1 LAERSERRG
10 VAEET
15 GETLSFEALEERH
28 FLNGDWAELIALYER
43 RLDAPALR
51 SNEAL
56 RARVLFRLAQTLEE
70 RVGDVDTALERYL
83 EVARLDAGFRPAFA
97 QLRRLN
103 AARGRFELAL
113 QVAEHEDPLP
123 MRPMERAVFHTE
135 VAELWA
141 EHMDDPAQALEQF
154 DRALACAPDLDAAA
168 RGRAE
173 ALTALGRAQEAALT
187 YAELLERTRGAGRAP
202 LGVALARLQES
213 ALGDEERAFESFRRA
228 LTDDPASREALEGL
242 ATLAARRKQWP
253 LLAELQDRRFEL
265 AESAD
270 ALLAVAFGAAELER
284 ERLERPGVAAVWY
297 RRVLELDPD
306 HFDALLGLATV
317 AGEVGASDEQVR
329 CLERALEL
337 NREAVPGTALLQAA
351 TAARSRGDWD
361 RALGLVRAAQERAPE
376 DPEVLD
382 VLASCLRRRGGGEEL
397 ALVIERQAAL
407 AGSDPARG
415 AELLEELGRYQEEQ
429 LEDVEA
435 ALDAYRRAFALEPG
449 RPELGVRIER
459 LLHKSGDLLALRTHL
474 ESARTLVPE
483 HERARVHSALGGLLA
498 DGFADLE
505 GAVRCYEEA
514 LQLET
519 GCEPALRGLEQIA
532 RASGDDSALVRAYER
547 EAALTSDPDRLAF
560 LVGELV
566 EILERGDQIEEAL
579 MWAERLLGATPE
591 NAWALGACA
600 RLHEQRGE
608 VAEQITM
615 WERLQALQVGAER
628 ADTQRSLARALE
640 ARGDDEAAIRWGQAT
655 LEIEPGHSPT
665 LQGLLGP
672 LERTG
677 RYRELA
683 DAYRDLAAKGDRGR
697 RLSWLEALAT
707 LLADGLGAPD
717 EAIPVLQEL
726 ADDPEAPPHAD
737 DQLEDLLEQ
746 RGRFDDLVARLALR
760 QSRTSDAHER
770 RRLELR
776 RARLLLERL
785 ERPREAA
792 SVYRALLESDA
803 DCEEADH
810 GLEQSLLAD
819 GDLEGVIDLLGQ
831 RAARAPNATAKAW
844 LELAAAELLDGT
856 LGDLARAR
864 ERYAALADSAADPQ
878 VRDQAAERLEGLLE
892 RTGDFRALYEHLQ
905 LGVGSAEGAQAV
917 AQHERLAQIASR
929 RLGEVERAA
938 LHLEAAAEIAP
949 ERAHLWS
956 RLGGIY
962 EELGRPEEILRV
974 HSAELAA
981 EPPAEREL
989 VLHARSGALR
999 AEQPG
1004 AEDAAEIHYRRVLE
1018 LCPSHAEAIEFLCG
1032 RFEREG
1038 RAQELADLLAARL
1051 ARLDAAEPGSPEA
1064 LSLRLRLAELHKD
1077 SLQDAEGAVAVLEPA
1092 LRTAGALPLV
1102 AERLALLYQETMR
1115 AEALVDLS
1123 RAMVDASEI
1132 PAERAG
1138 WSARLG
1144 QGLVSA
1150 GRDAEA
1156 TRAFHQALADRP
1168 GDREVH
1174 AALCDLYRQAG
1185 EAEPLARLLETE
1197 LAQKVGA
1204 EEIEVRLELAELLAN
1219 QLDRAVEALPH
1230 LRRVL
1235 EIEPDHESALERRL
1249 VVAEK
1254 LGRHDEVLALLD
1266 ARLGRLKSDAE
1277 RAPLLARRARLLAGA
1292 LDQPAGAAQ
1301 TYRRALR
1308 AAPGRAELLR
1318 ELETV
1323 LERLGRHPERLD
1335 LIHTMLASADPT
1347 ERAALLERG
1356 AALARE
1362 HISPDASLT
1371 WLERLRAERPCD
1383 SALLQR
1389 IATLHRAGGRHGA
1402 LLRVLE
1408 AELAGDP
1415 EPERVRELQLER
1427 AQILD
1432 RHLGLPLAAAAA
1444 LELAHAAMPDD
1455 VSVAGQLAELYA
1467 RGGLPRERAR
1477 VLATV
1482 IALVEP
1488 TERNRWRCEL
1498 ARLHRDRLREPE
1510 ASCGWLEQA
1519 VAHPEEGEFS
1529 RAELL
1534 RDLGASLTDAG
1545 RIQDAAQVAERELE
1559 ILDPAH
1565 EALAE
1570 RRVELHRSLAHRY
1583 AGELANPARAL
1594 AHLRALVDGEVG
1606 RPPVAPA
1613 EVVDA
1618 AELTLLDCLRRD
1630 RNLVELARRLRQRL
1644 DRHPD
1649 DVAGWLELAR
1659 LHEEQ
1664 LHRPGAA
1671 AEAFEAVLERRP
1683 DHLIAW
1689 RGLRKTSER
1698 LGDWRAVARALEGEL
1713 AHDPDLPGIQRA
1725 ALLRRLGEVAW
1736 ARLGSTTRASHAF
1749 AGALEAHPGDLGSLR
1764 SLERLLEAMEDW
1776 RGALDLYESEVETLG
1791 DEDPERRQKVW
1802 LRVARLATERTCD
1815 PARALR
1821 AFEAAAAVAGLP
1833 PAEMFRHSE
1842 AARAAGERERAAA
1855 IYAQWCDHPQ
1865 SAASPNDH
1873 VVVAAELEQIGETRA
1888 ALARAERAVALD
1900 SDLLDAWELTA
1911 RLRGAAG
1918 DATGRAEALV
1928 RASELLPA
1936 AQAARRLE
1944 EAARSLG
1951 ETDPGRVFELLRRA
1965 VHCDPASASAQAAL
1979 ALCAARA
1986 GDLATAESAALAALD
2001 LDTGSTLAEAVRAAV
2016 ALEGGRAA
2024 QRVGHLENA
2033 AQLFQIALALDPES
2047 EGALGGLARI
2057 LLQFGSYGEA
2067 RPLLERRLARAPEAA
2082 RADDLARLGSCL
2094 ERLGETESALAR
2106 FREAAELEPDF
2117 LEAHEGCVRNLG
2129 TLERPS
2135 ELAAALYAQA
2145 EAWGGDGREA
2155 AHSLTLAAEC
2165 LIEAGTEPQIAEA
2178 WLERATR
2185 LDKRLGRAWLSLARK
2200 QNDEGRHEALLET
2213 LSQAMSDV
2221 EDGSARA
2228 EIASMQGRGLEARG
2242 ERSGAAIA
2250 FREAAQADARRL
2262 DDALAASRLF
2272 RALGEWREATA
2283 ILEEAGTQVLEED
2296 PDRAAFVFH
2305 QLGRLRAGPLEDLEG
2320 ALRAYERALE
2330 CDPGCTEAER
2340 ALADLLVHRPER
2352 RPECIERHRRI
2363 LEQDPHRVA
2372 SLRALVRLESGGQ
2385 SSRKAGLALLAAIG
2399 CATPEEREQARGA
2412 AAIPAEET
2420 LLDPLFE
2427 RARQVAC
2434 AASHEIALALETAT
2448 PEIHTRVD
2456 DPVARFRTRTLACAA
2471 ELSAAALLPLPT
2483 TELRTVLTVVAGLSA
2498 ETESVQANGHLVN
2511 ALAGALGRRARKRV
2525 RRVLETTT
2533 PEQIAGLDFD
2543 QWRAELQALA
2553 ATVVLRRKGG
2563 QLRTALLALL
2573 DDAGSSPPE
2582 GADLSPLIQASAP
2595 AGALYCRQVRAWIES
2610 LDVA

>member
-1 LAERSERRG
+1 LAEQIERTG
-10 VAEET
+10 VGAET
-15 GETLSFEALEERH
+15 GQALSFEALEEQH
-28 FLNGDWAELIALYER
+28 FLNGDWSALTALYER

-51 SNEAL
+51 GNDSL

-70 RVGDVDTALERYL
+70 RIGDVDAALERYL
-83 EVARLDAGFRPAFA
+83 EVARLDTGFRPAFA
-97 QLRRLN
+97 QLRRLH
-103 AARGRFELAL
+103 AGRGRFELAL
-113 QVAEHEDPLP
+113 QVAEHEDLLP
-123 MRPMERAVFHTE
+123 MRPVERALFHTE

-173 ALTALGRAQEAALT
+173 ALIALGRAEEAALT
-187 YAELLERTRGAGRAP
+187 YVELLERTRGAERAP

-213 ALGDEERAFESFRRA
+213 VLDDEERAFESFRRA

-242 ATLAARRKQWP
+242 ATLATRREQWP

-265 AESAD
+265 AESAE
-270 ALLAVAFGAAELER
+270 ALLAVALEAAELEHQ
-284 ERLERPGVAAVWY
+284 RLERPEVASGWY
-297 RRVLELDPD
+297 RRVLELDPG
-306 HFDALLGLATV
+306 HFDALLGLAAV
-317 AGEVGASDEQVR
+317 AGEIGASDEQVR
-329 CLERALEL
+329 CLERALDL
-337 NREAVPGTALLQAA
+337 DREAVPGAALLQAA
-351 TAARSRGDWD
+351 RGAQSRGDWD
-361 RALGLVRAAQERAPE
+361 RALGLVRAAQERAPD

-382 VLASCLRRRGGGEEL
+382 VLASCLRRRGGGDEL

-407 AGSDPARG
+407 AGTDPTRS
-415 AELLEELGRYQEEQ
+415 AELLDELGRYQLEQ
-429 LEDVEA
+429 LEDVEG
-435 ALDAYRRAFALEPG
+435 ALDAYRRAFALDPG

-459 LLHKSGDLLALRTHL
+459 LLHKSGDLPALRTHL
-474 ESARTLVPE
+474 ENARAVVPE
-483 HERARVHSALGGLLA
+483 HERARVHTALGMLLA
-498 DGFADLE
+498 DGFEDLE
-505 GAVRCYEEA
+505 GAARCYDEA

-519 GCEPALRGLEQIA
+519 GYEPALRGLEQVA
-532 RASGDDSALVRAYER
+532 RASGDDGTLTRAYER

-566 EILERGDQIEEAL
+566 QILERGDQIEEAL

-591 NAWALGACA
+591 SAWALGTCA

-608 VAEQITM
+608 TAEQVTM
-615 WERLQALQVGAER
+615 LERLEALQVGAER
-628 ADTQRSLARALE
+628 AETQRSLARALE
-640 ARGDDEAAIRWGQAT
+640 ASGDMEAAIRWGQAA
-655 LEIEPGHSPT
+655 LEIEPGHAPT
-665 LQGLLGP
+665 LEGLLGP

-677 RYRELA
+677 RFRELA
-683 DAYRDLAAKGDRGR
+683 DAYRELAAQGGRGK
-697 RLSWLEALAT
+697 RLRWLEALAT
-707 LLADGLGAPD
+707 LLAAGLGAPD

-726 ADDPEAPPHAD
+726 ADDPEAPPHAE

-746 RGRFDDLVARLALR
+746 RGRFDDLVARLSIR
-760 QSRTSDAHER
+760 HRRTSDAYEQR
-770 RRLELR
+770 CLELR
-776 RARLLLERL
+776 RAGLLLERL
-785 ERPREAA
+785 ERARDAA
-792 SVYRALLESDA
+792 SVYRALLEGDP
-803 DCEEADH
+803 DCEEADR
-810 GLEQSLLAD
+810 GLERSLLAE

-831 RAARAPNATAKAW
+831 RAARAPDATARAW
-844 LELAAAELLDGT
+844 IELEAAELLDGT
-856 LGDLARAR
+856 LADLARAR

-878 VRDQAAERLEGLLE
+878 VRDQATERLEALLE
-892 RTGDFRALYEHLQ
+892 RTGDFRGLYEHLERG
-905 LGVGSAEGAQAV
+905 LGSAQGLEAV
-917 AQHERLAQIASR
+917 AQHERLAHIAAG
-929 RLGEVERAA
+929 RLGEAEQAA
-938 LHLEAAAEIAP
+938 LHLEAAAGIAP
-949 ERAHLWS
+949 ERADLWS
-956 RLGGIY
+956 RLGGLY
-962 EELGRPEEILRV
+962 EQLGRPEDILRV
-974 HSAELAA
+974 HHAELAT

-999 AEQPG
+999 AQQPG
-1004 AEDAAEIHYRRVLE
+1004 AEDVAEIHYRRVLA
-1018 LCPSHAEAIEFLCG
+1018 LCPSHAEAVEFLSE

-1038 RAQELADLLAARL
+1038 RAQELADLLATRL
-1051 ARLDAAEPGSPEA
+1051 ERVDATEPDAPVA
-1064 LSLRLRLAELHKD
+1064 LSLRLRLAKLRKD
-1077 SLQDAEGAVAVLEPA
+1077 LLQDAEGALAVLEPA

-1102 AERLALLYQETMR
+1102 AEPLALLYQETMR

-1132 PAERAG
+1132 PTERAG

-1144 QGLVSA
+1144 HGLVAA
-1150 GRDAEA
+1150 GRDVEA

-1168 GDREVH
+1168 GNREVS
-1174 AALCDLYRQAG
+1174 AALCDLYRRAG

-1197 LAQKVGA
+1197 LAQKVGV
-1204 EEIEVRLELAELLAN
+1204 EEIELRLELAELLAD
-1219 QLDRAVEALPH
+1219 QLDRAAEALPH

-1235 EIEPDHESALERRL
+1235 ELTPDHEPALERGL
-1249 VVAEK
+1249 VVAEG

-1266 ARLGRLKSDAE
+1266 ARLRRLKGDTD
-1277 RAPLLARRARLLAGA
+1277 RAPLLARRARLLAGP
-1292 LDQPAGAAQ
+1292 LDQPAGAAEA
-1301 TYRRALR
+1301 YRRALR
-1308 AAPGRAELLR
+1308 AEPGRRELLR
-1318 ELETV
+1318 ELDTV

-1335 LIHTMLASADPT
+1335 LIHTLLSTADPV
-1347 ERAALLERG
+1347 ERPVLLERG
-1356 AALARE
+1356 AALAGE
-1362 HISPDASLT
+1362 HISLDASLT
-1371 WLERLRAERPCD
+1371 WLEHLRAERPGD
-1383 SALLQR
+1383 VALLQR
-1389 IATLHRAGGRHGA
+1389 IATLHRARGRHGA

-1408 AELAGDP
+1408 AELASDP
-1415 EPERVRELQLER
+1415 QPERVRELQLER

-1432 RHLGLPLAAAAA
+1432 RRLGLSLAAARA
-1444 LELAHAAMPDD
+1444 LEAAHAATPDD

-1467 RGGLPRERAR
+1467 RAGQPGERAR

-1482 IALVEP
+1482 IDLVEP
-1488 TERNRWRCEL
+1488 TERNRWRSEL
-1498 ARLHRDRLREPE
+1498 ARLYRDDLREPE

-1519 VAHPEEGEFS
+1519 VAHPEEGELS

-1545 RIQDAAQVAERELE
+1545 RSQDAAQVAERELE
-1559 ILDPAH
+1559 ILDPTDDV
-1565 EALAE
+1565 LAE
-1570 RRVELHRSLAHRY
+1570 RRVELHRALARRY
-1583 AGELANPARAL
+1583 AGELANPGRAL
-1594 AHLRALVDGEVG
+1594 AHLRALVDGEAG
-1606 RPPVAPA
+1606 RPPAAPA

-1644 DRHPD
+1644 DRNAD

-1659 LHEEQ
+1659 LHDEQ

-1671 AEAFEAVLERRP
+1671 AEAFEAVLERQP
-1683 DHLIAW
+1683 DQLIAW
-1689 RGLRKTSER
+1689 RGLRTTSER

-1713 AHDPDLPGIQRA
+1713 THDPQLPGVRRA
-1725 ALLRRLGEVAW
+1725 ALLRRLGQVAW
-1736 ARLGSTTRASHAF
+1736 EHLGSTTRASHAF

-1764 SLERLLEAMEDW
+1764 LLEQLLEAMEDW

-1802 LRVARLATERTCD
+1802 LRVARLASERTGD
-1815 PARALR
+1815 PERALR
-1821 AFEAAAAVAGLP
+1821 AFDAAAAVADLP
-1833 PAEMFRHSE
+1833 SAEMLCHAE
-1842 AARAAGERERAAA
+1842 AARATGERERAAGIFA
-1855 IYAQWCDHPQ
+1855 RWCDHPEGN
-1865 SAASPNDH
+1865 ASPNDH
-1873 VVVAAELEQIGETRA
+1873 LVLAAELEQIGETRA
-1888 ALARAERAVALD
+1888 ALARAERAVDLD
-1900 SDLLDAWELTA
+1900 SDLVDAWELTA
-1911 RLRGAAG
+1911 RLRGATG
-1918 DATGRAEALV
+1918 DSAGRAEALV

-1944 EAARSLG
+1944 EAARVLG
-1951 ETDPGRVFELLRRA
+1951 ESDPERVSELLRRA
-1965 VHCDPASASAQAAL
+1965 VQSDPASASAQAAL

-1986 GDLATAESAALAALD
+1986 GDLATAETAALAALD
-2001 LDTGSTLAEAVRAAV
+2001 LDTVPTLAEALRATV

-2024 QRVGHLENA
+2024 QRMGHLESA
-2033 AQLFQIALALDPES
+2033 AQLFQIALGLDPKS
-2047 EGALGGLARI
+2047 DGALGGLARI
-2057 LLQFGSYGEA
+2057 LLQFGSYAEA
-2067 RPLLERRLARAPEAA
+2067 RPLLERQLTRAPETT

-2094 ERLGETESALAR
+2094 ERLGETEAALAR
-2106 FREAAELEPDF
+2106 FREATELDPDF
-2117 LEAHEGCVRNLG
+2117 LEAHEGCVRILG

-2135 ELAAALYAQA
+2135 ELAAALHAQA

-2155 AHSLTLAAEC
+2155 AFSLALAAEC

-2185 LDKRLGRAWLSLARK
+2185 LDTRLGRAWLSLARK
-2200 QNDEGRHEALLET
+2200 QHDEGRHEALLET

-2221 EDGSARA
+2221 EEGSARA
-2228 EIASMQGRGLEARG
+2228 ELASMQGRCLEAHG

-2250 FREAAQADARRL
+2250 FREAAQADAGRV
-2262 DDALAASRLF
+2262 DDALASSRLF

-2283 ILEEAGTQVLEED
+2283 ILEEAGTQVQEGD

-2330 CDPGCTEAER
+2330 CDPECMEAER

-2352 RPECIERHRRI
+2352 RSECVERHRRI
-2363 LEQDPHRVA
+2363 LEKDPHRVA

-2385 SSRKAGLALLAAIG
+2385 RSRSTGLALLAAIG
-2399 CATPEEREQARGA
+2399 CATPEERERARGA
-2412 AAIPAEET
+2412 AAIPADET

-2434 AASHEIALALETAT
+2434 AASHEIALALETAP
-2448 PEIHTRVD
+2448 PEIRTRVD

-2483 TELRTVLTVVAGLSA
+2483 EELRTVLTVVVGLSA
-2498 ETESVQANGHLVN
+2498 ETDSVQANGHLVN

-2525 RRVLETTT
+2525 RRALETTT
-2533 PEQIAGLDFD
+2533 PEEIASLDFD

-2582 GADLSPLIQASAP
+2582 GADLSPLIQASP
-2595 AGALYCRQVRAWIES
+2595 AAGTLYCRLVRAWIDS
-2610 LDVA
+2610 LGAA